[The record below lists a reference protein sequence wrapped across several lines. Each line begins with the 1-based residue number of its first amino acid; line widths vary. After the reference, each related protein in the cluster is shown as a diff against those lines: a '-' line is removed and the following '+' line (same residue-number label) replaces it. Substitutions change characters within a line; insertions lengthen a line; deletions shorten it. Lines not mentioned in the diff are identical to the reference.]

1 MFTTTE
7 AYCTLIPER
16 RIPSSNIPTRPQ
28 DRRCTRKVI
37 PRVRPKIRI
46 QRQCLQPRLQEYVIA
61 EVVLMVDNVASLKLW
76 DQLGFTRVGVI
87 PGAGR
92 LRSGPGGEE
101 EYVDAVII
109 HKSFV

>member
-1 MFTTTE
+1 MV
-7 AYCTLIPER
+7 ER
-16 RIPSSNIPTRPQ
+16 WLPSPNDPTRPQ
-28 DRRCTRKVI
+28 NRRSPRKVI
-37 PRVRPKIRI
+37 PRVRPEIGL
-46 QRQCLQPRLQEYVIA
+46 QRQCLQPGLQEYVSD
-61 EVVLMVDNVASLKLW
+61 LDQLTVDNVASLKLW

>member
-1 MFTTTE
+1 MTKLT
-7 AYCTLIPER
+7 
-16 RIPSSNIPTRPQ
+16 
-28 DRRCTRKVI
+28 
-37 PRVRPKIRI
+37 
-46 QRQCLQPRLQEYVIA
+46 
-61 EVVLMVDNVASLKLW
+61 VDNVASLRLW

-92 LRSGPGGEE
+92 LRSGPNGQE

>member
-1 MFTTTE
+1 MSSTSFSRVSRFT
-7 AYCTLIPER
+7 
-16 RIPSSNIPTRPQ
+16 
-28 DRRCTRKVI
+28 
-37 PRVRPKIRI
+37 
-46 QRQCLQPRLQEYVIA
+46 A
-61 EVVLMVDNVASLKLW
+61 EVVLKVDNVASLKLW